1 MTLLAAAPR
10 GKGGALLDRDNG
22 ITAGRLVLALMVLT
36 SHSFSLTGFNEPLVL
51 ETGQVSLG
59 LIAVYGFFGLSGYLL
74 TRSREQTPSLP
85 FLWNRALRIL
95 PGYWVALVFGA
106 VAATV
111 ATWLVGRQLS
121 STDAIGYVVSNL
133 ALIPGVQTLP
143 PAFHGAD
150 VNGSLW
156 TLGIEA
162 VCYLILAITPRRLLK
177 GFAIG
182 LVPALMLVGTTRHSF
197 EIQLGLAFLA
207 GSCAYQLRLPITWQG
222 TILASLLAGA
232 GYALHLEPLA
242 TLAVAFAGLGL
253 ARLPIRIERDL
264 SYGIYVF
271 AFPVAGLLELTVL
284 PTLGVGAMIAGT
296 VALVL
301 PMAWLSWTLLES
313 RELRLR
319 WSPVEGTGSFR
330 RRARRGPTRLAP
342 APTEP
347 QPAMTT

>member
-1 MTLLAAAPR
+1 MTLSATASR
-10 GKGGALLDRDNG
+10 GEGGALLDRDNG
-22 ITAGRLVLALMVLT
+22 ITAGRMVLALMVLA
-36 SHSFSLTGFNEPLVL
+36 SHSFSLTGFNEPLVV

-59 LIAVYGFFGLSGYLL
+59 LVAVYGFFGLSGYLL
-74 TRSREQTPSLP
+74 TRSREHTPSLP

-95 PGYWVALVFGA
+95 PGYWVALAFGA
-106 VAATV
+106 VAATL
-111 ATWLVGRQLS
+111 AAWLVGQRLS
-121 STDAIGYVVSNL
+121 SADAIGYVVSNL

-143 PAFHGAD
+143 PAFGGAD

-207 GSCAYQLRLPITWQG
+207 GSCAYQLRLPISTQG
-222 TILASLLAGA
+222 TIATSCLAAA
-232 GYALHLEPLA
+232 AYALHLTPLA
-242 TLAVAFAGLGL
+242 TLAVAFAALGL

-264 SYGIYVF
+264 SYGVYVL
-271 AFPVAGLLELTVL
+271 AFPIAGLLELTVL

-313 RELRLR
+313 RALRLR
-319 WSPVEGTGSFR
+319 WSAVDGMGSIR
-330 RRARRGPTRLAP
+330 RRARQSPIRLGPAP
-342 APTEP
+342 AEP
-347 QPAMTT
+347 QSAMTT

>member
-1 MTLLAAAPR
+1 
-10 GKGGALLDRDNG
+10 
-22 ITAGRLVLALMVLT
+22 MVLT
-36 SHSFSLTGFNEPLVL
+36 SHAFSLTGLNEPLVI

-59 LIAVYGFFGLSGYLL
+59 LLAVYGFFGLSGYLL
-74 TRSREQTPSLP
+74 TRSREQTPSIP

-95 PGYWVALVFGA
+95 PGYWIALVFGA
-106 VAATV
+106 GAATV
-111 ATWLVGRQLS
+111 AAWMVGQRLS
-121 STDAIGYVVSNL
+121 AADAIGYVVSNI

-143 PAFHGAD
+143 PAFGGAD

-162 VCYLILAITPRRLLK
+162 VCYLVLAITPTRLLK

-207 GSCAYQLRLPITWQG
+207 GSCAYQLRLPVTTRG
-222 TILASLLAGA
+222 TIVAALLAAA
-232 GYALHLEPLA
+232 GYALHLTPLA
-242 TLAVAFAGLGL
+242 TVAVAVAALGL
-253 ARLPIRIERDL
+253 ARLPIRIERDV

-271 AFPVAGLLELTVL
+271 AFPIAGVLGLTGL
-284 PTLGVGAMIAGT
+284 STLGVGAMIAGT

-313 RELRLR
+313 RALRLR
-319 WSPVEGTGSFR
+319 WSAAEGTGGIR
-330 RRARRGPTRLAP
+330 RRARPGPTRLGP
-342 APTEP
+342 AAAEP
-347 QPAMTT
+347 QPALTT

>member
-1 MTLLAAAPR
+1 MTVLPDIR
-10 GKGGALLDRDNG
+10 RREGGALLDRDNG
-22 ITAGRLVLALMVLT
+22 ITAGRLVLALMVVT

-74 TRSREQTPSLP
+74 TRSRGRTPSLP

-111 ATWLVGRQLS
+111 ATWLVGQQLS
-121 STDAIGYVVSNL
+121 TADTIGYVVSNL

-162 VCYLILAITPRRLLK
+162 VCYLILAITPRRWLK
-177 GFAIG
+177 GVAIG
-182 LVPALMLVGTTRHSF
+182 LVPALILVGTTRHSF

-222 TILASLLAGA
+222 TILASLLAAA

-242 TLAVAFAGLGL
+242 TMAVAFAGLGM
-253 ARLPIRIERDL
+253 ARLPIHIERDL
-264 SYGIYVF
+264 SYGVYVF
-271 AFPVAGLLELTVL
+271 AFPLAGLLELTVL
-284 PTLGVGAMIAGT
+284 RTLGVAAMIAGT

-313 RELRLR
+313 RALRLR
-319 WSPVEGTGSFR
+319 WSPVSGTGIFR
-330 RRARRGPTRLAP
+330 RRAGQSSIRLGP
-342 APTEP
+342 APVEP
-347 QPAMTT
+347 QSATTS